1 MTRNHSC
8 KRLLWFAPGIQM
20 KLPFGSRSSEF
31 VSAGRF
37 SWCILN
43 SSPAMISAT
52 HPLTPSCVLFL
63 FLCQRLRVRQH
74 FKMQT
79 PLPRCPRWPS
89 RVMAAAGGRCGL
101 LSLQYRLAALL
112 ARSPPPC
119 CSFVHSAPT
128 HSSLASLHEAV
139 PKITLQEHL
148 KKRKKKK
155 KPLQSSASCDQAAPH
170 LTGLKINKIVGI
182 WTAATQISRN
192 IYVVIFIWICFLIL
206 IL

>member
-1 MTRNHSC
+1 MKKTLLLYIASTDFKKEILNMTRNHSC
-8 KRLLWFAPGIQM
+8 KILLWFAQM
-20 KLPFGSRSSEF
+20 KLPLGSRSSEF
-31 VSAGRF
+31 VSAGIF

-89 RVMAAAGGRCGL
+89 RVMAAASSRCGL

-112 ARSPPPC
+112 PRFLPPC
-119 CSFVHSAPT
+119 RSFVHSAPT
-128 HSSLASLHEAV
+128 RSSLASLHEAV
-139 PKITLQEHL
+139 PKITVQEH
-148 KKRKKKK
+148 
-155 KPLQSSASCDQAAPH
+155 
-170 LTGLKINKIVGI
+170 
-182 WTAATQISRN
+182 
-192 IYVVIFIWICFLIL
+192 
-206 IL
+206 